1 MATVYEI
8 NEDGSY
14 DEVEDDADMTAAGA
28 VEPVLNPGKPLDPAN
43 LTVLQ
48 EGLAMADVS
57 TTICRQPVCA
67 VVQGQGP
74 RIVFHEVYTS
84 IESLRRML
92 MPNVN
97 LHANRWLFQALTQYL
112 DHATI
117 DYLSTRDDAQSSSS
131 FSMNLNVSTLQSPEF
146 LELADSLSEKIQ
158 GSLIVELQLV
168 DVYADLASFFRVRDT
183 LRARGFKFCL
193 DGIDHLTLPLIDR
206 QALGFDLVKLIWQPE
221 LHEKLQGK
229 AGDALR
235 KAAKKNG
242 PDRMILARCD
252 SSQALEAGRSM
263 GIALYQ
269 GRLIDGLCDDFAAR
283 ESTARV
289 MTTKDFEA
297 PHAAVA

>member
-1 MATVYEI
+1 MATIYEI

-14 DEVEDDADMTAAGA
+14 DEIGSPGA
-28 VEPVLNPGKPLDPAN
+28 VEPVLKPGKPLDPAN
-43 LTVLQ
+43 LTVIQ

-57 TTICRQPVCA
+57 ATICRQPVCA

-74 RIVFHEVYTS
+74 RVVFHEVYTS
-84 IESLRRML
+84 IEALRRML
-92 MPNVN
+92 TPNVD
-97 LHANRWLFQALTQYL
+97 LHANRWLFQAMTQYL
-112 DHATI
+112 DRATI
-117 DYLSTRDDAQSSSS
+117 EYLNARDDAQSSSS

-146 LELADSLSEKIQ
+146 LELADRLSEKIR

-168 DVYADLASFFRVRDT
+168 DVYADLAGFFRVRDE
-183 LRARGFKFCL
+183 LHARGFKFCL

-221 LHEKLQGK
+221 LHEKLEGE

-235 KAAKKNG
+235 EAAKRNG

-252 SSQALEAGRSM
+252 SSQALAAGRSM

-269 GRLIDGLCDDFAAR
+269 GRLIDGLCEDFAAR
-283 ESTARV
+283 ETTARS
-289 MTTKDFEA
+289 MTTKGFENA
-297 PHAAVA
+297 HAAVA